1 MQEEARSTKA
11 SEQPPSTPPASV
23 DEMRAL
29 LMTIMRGESEIV
41 LGKKAREAF
50 GQILAL
56 HGSPDLLSITKLSQ
70 RVGTNPSTITRLA
83 QNLGYE
89 GFGDFQ
95 KVLFGSSPAVPGTFY
110 LNKVQDALTDADST
124 VKQRA
129 TQLCRENQANID
141 RFIETFDSASF
152 EKAVEL
158 VTAAP
163 RVCVFG
169 IRQFHSLAAFL
180 VYGLRLIRR
189 DVSILNANALG
200 AAEELSAM
208 EQRDVCIL
216 ASVAP
221 YSREVVR
228 VARAASECGLSVIA
242 ITDFVSSPLVNYA
255 ETTLFASHQS
265 SFISNSIT
273 SYFAVAECL
282 INATALASPEQ
293 TKRTL
298 KARETS
304 IERLGVEQD

>member
-1 MQEEARSTKA
+1 MEQEARPITA
-11 SEQPPSTPPASV
+11 SDQPRNPPPASLE
-23 DEMRAL
+23 EMRAL
-29 LMTIMRGESEIV
+29 LIAIMRGESEIV

-50 GQILAL
+50 GQVLDL
-56 HGSPDLLSITKLSQ
+56 HGSPDLLSITKLSH
-70 RVGTNPSTITRLA
+70 RIGTNPSTITRLA
-83 QNLGYE
+83 RNLGYE

-95 KVLFGSSPAVPGTFY
+95 KVLFGSASAIPGAFY
-110 LNKVQDALTDADST
+110 LNKVRDALTDSDST
-124 VKQRA
+124 TRQRA
-129 TQLCRENQANID
+129 AQLCHENQANIE
-141 RFIETFDSASF
+141 RFVETFDPESF
-152 EKAVEL
+152 DKAVEL
-158 VTAAP
+158 ISSAR

-208 EQRDVCIL
+208 EEGDVCIV

-228 VARAASECGLSVIA
+228 VAKAASDGGLSVIS
-242 ITDFVSSPLVNYA
+242 ITDFASSPLVNYA

-293 TKRTL
+293 TKTTL
-298 KARETS
+298 KARESS